1 MINAQL
7 NYFDMAVLGVM
18 LLSCLFAFFRGFVK
32 EILSLLGWIAA
43 GAVTLY
49 FFKPVAE
56 TLRPNFSNEKVAA
69 ISAILLLYFGSLIVF
84 SIFNRIIIKILKS
97 GSGIGWFDNFLG
109 LGFGALRGALI
120 ISLAY
125 FLLSLA
131 IAENNRPDWLQN
143 AKTRPYV
150 EKGAMMLAKIAPQ
163 YLDDLSSLQNKAKI
177 EVQNTSG
184 YMDRANIPSIDS
196 TVVTNIGNEV
206 KESGKEGAGNF
217 EQFLKDLGKK
227 Q

>member
-7 NYFDMAVLGVM
+7 NYFDMAVLGIM
-18 LLSCLFAFFRGFVK
+18 FFSCLFAFFRGFVK
-32 EILSLLGWIAA
+32 EVLSLLGWIAA
-43 GAVTLY
+43 GAVTIY

-56 TLRPNFSNEKVAA
+56 FLRPNFSNEKVAA
-69 ISAILLLYFGSLIVF
+69 ICAVVLLYFGSLIVF

-120 ISLAY
+120 ISLGY
-125 FLLSLA
+125 FLLSMA
-131 IAENNRPDWLQN
+131 ISEQSRPDWLQN

-150 EKGAMMLAKIAPQ
+150 ENGAMMLAKIAPA
-163 YLDDLSSLQNKAKI
+163 YLDELSSLQNKAKT
-177 EVQNTSG
+177 EVQNSSG
-184 YMDRANIPSIDS
+184 YIDRANIPSVDS
-196 TVVTNIGNEV
+196 GTINKIGNEV

-227 Q
+227 

>member
-7 NYFDMAVLGVM
+7 NYFDMAVLGIM

-32 EILSLLGWIAA
+32 EVLSLLGWIAA

-69 ISAILLLYFGSLIVF
+69 ICAILLLYFGSLIVF

-120 ISLAY
+120 ISLGY

-131 IAENNRPDWLQN
+131 ITENNRPDWLQN

-150 EKGAMMLAKIAPQ
+150 ENGAMMLAKIAPK
-163 YLDDLSSLQNKAKI
+163 YLDELSSLQNKAKA
-177 EVQNTSG
+177 EVQSSTGSINT
-184 YMDRANIPSIDS
+184 NIPSLDS
-196 TVVTNIGNEV
+196 GTVSKIGNEV
-206 KESGKEGAGNF
+206 KESGKAGAGNF

-227 Q
+227 